1 MPPTTIVR
9 CVVLKRHD
17 PLMAE
22 LRRMIEQ
29 AGWPIEKMYYC
40 HEDGAIK
47 NARAVKKEK
56 KARETSRDA
65 RLW

>member
-29 AGWPIEKMYYC
+29 VGWPIERMYYC
-40 HEDGAIK
+40 HEDSNKAVH
-47 NARAVKKEK
+47 VKKEK
-56 KARETSRDA
+56 KPRETSRNT